1 MEIPPKAERTREM
14 RNSAEVKR
22 LFERE
27 AVCFGASDGTPEYR
41 AVQLFGAEAV
51 AFARKMSGSNG
62 YGIGSFTAQYL
73 TERGVHIAATYLNVK
88 EIEQEERLHGGP
100 RE

>member
-1 MEIPPKAERTREM
+1 M

-27 AVCFGASDGTPEYR
+27 AVLFGTSDGMPEYR
-41 AVQLFGAEAV
+41 AVQLFGEEAV
-51 AFARKMSGSNG
+51 AFAMKTSGGNG
-62 YGIGSFTAQYL
+62 YGIGDFTAMYL

-88 EIEQEERLHGGP
+88 EIEQEMRLHGGP
-100 RE
+100 RK